1 MFWQLTGQAEAP
13 TTRWESRSQTALHRR
28 PNPPR
33 RRDALKRG
41 TWGLLVSPRI
51 DKRQLTSRTMV
62 HINMPASE
70 KVCNS
75 CTLHVLFVSQDEGRP
90 SMIMLL
96 GLPLLSGC
104 SFGCL
109 GSFCCFGCW
118 HSLLPG

>member
-33 RRDALKRG
+33 RLDALKRG

-70 KVCNS
+70 KVYIS
-75 CTLHVLFVSQDEGRP
+75 SAVVMQTTVDAAVGV
-90 SMIMLL
+90 
-96 GLPLLSGC
+96 
-104 SFGCL
+104 
-109 GSFCCFGCW
+109 
-118 HSLLPG
+118 